1 MGKMKSWNLSI
12 FVSAVKT
19 RMIIEEETVDK
30 ILEKYTKL
38 TSEEKAEIK
47 AQAEK
52 ELREERE
59 GEGGF

>member
-47 AQAEK
+47 AQVEK

-59 GEGGF
+59 GGF